1 MKQGAVSVDVPAI
14 TLYLI
19 QQRDVIAAYLFGSVA
34 RDQASH
40 LSDVDIAVLLDPD
53 LGLEESVERQ
63 LQLMVAL
70 DDFAD
75 REVQVTIL
83 NRASSLLA
91 YQVVRDGILLYER
104 NRLDRIAFEVRAMKI
119 YFDVKPLLDFH
130 SQVLL
135 KRIRKVGLN
144 GADGYIGERAKR
156 GSRTLEAAQRIRE
169 RLARSPGR

>member
-1 MKQGAVSVDVPAI
+1 MKQGTPSVDMPAI

-19 QQRDVIAAYLFGSVA
+19 QQGDVIAAYLFGSVA

-75 REVQVTIL
+75 REVQVTVL

-130 SQVLL
+130 SQALL
-135 KRIRKVGLN
+135 KRIREVGL
-144 GADGYIGERAKR
+144 DGRARR

-169 RLARSPGR
+169 RLAGAPGR